1 VNNAELE
8 EFEVDI
14 NTGLINIFVIKYEEF
29 NILSVGYL
37 R

>member
-14 NTGLINIFVIKYEEF
+14 GIGLVNIFVTKYEEF

>member
-14 NTGLINIFVIKYEEF
+14 GTGLIDIFVTKYEES